1 LVRRIRS
8 ALLLSPPS
16 HLSLTPITT
25 VTTNTAT
32 IMEADCAD
40 DIPQSMTNNE
50 EEGEDEF
57 EEEAL
62 TEHEEQGL
70 ESADSVRRP

>member
-1 LVRRIRS
+1 LVRRPV
-8 ALLLSPPS
+8 ALSTPS

-50 EEGEDEF
+50 EGEDEF